1 VLDEFIPLVSNLGF
15 PIAVSL
21 WFMFRTEKV
30 MNANTDATRRM
41 IELLEHQKKE

>member
-1 VLDEFIPLVSNLGF
+1 MFEEVVPLISNLGF

-41 IELLEHQKKE
+41 IELLEHKKQE